1 MCQVTELRPYVSAR
15 NQGRRLGLPQ
25 ATVVRMV
32 ARERAEGHS
41 GNSVAGELRQQVMQK
56 RTPPAPGAA

>member
-1 MCQVTELRPYVSAR
+1 MCQVTELRPYASAR
-15 NQGRRLGLPQ
+15 KQGLRLGLPQ

-32 ARERAEGHS
+32 ARERAAGLS
-41 GNSVAGELRQQVMQK
+41 GNSVAGELRQQAMQQ

>member
-1 MCQVTELRPYVSAR
+1 MCQVTEFRPYASAR
-15 NQGRRLGLPQ
+15 KQGRRLGLSQ

-32 ARERAEGHS
+32 ARERAAGHS
-41 GNSVAGELRQQVMQK
+41 GNDVAGQLQLQAIQQ